1 MANSLAYPTDSGTKL
16 PSAADS
22 EGRFKMTAW
31 QLLPALVL
39 LSVILLVKK
48 R

>member
-1 MANSLAYPTDSGTKL
+1 MANSSAYPTDRGTKL
-16 PSAADS
+16 PSAGDS
-22 EGRFKMTAW
+22 EGRFNVTAW

-39 LSVILLVKK
+39 LSVILLFNK